1 MKENAEKI
9 PSLEKITV
17 TTLPNTV
24 KYVEGFEGEIS
35 LFGGQLTETYS
46 DGSTNIV
53 PMNSTMY
60 RNGFD
65 TSKVGK
71 QTITAEHRGKSFEI
85 EIEIEKKAVEVNKEL
100 LKEVVARAEKV
111 KLKDYVNAGQEEFVK
126 ALDDARL
133 ILQKEDA
140 TQQEVDEVSK
150 NLENA
155 MESLKRKADKTEL
168 NAILEEIKSI
178 DFSQYTKESVE
189 VLDKVLVKA
198 NKVMADENLSVDNQ
212 KQVEDV
218 VKELKVAIENLKLK
232 TPDTDG
238 SDNTGSRPNSNKED
252 GNQNNSKAES
262 QAVKTGDQGNVLMQ
276 AILVLFAA
284 LSAVL
289 LVKKRYNK

>member
-1 MKENAEKI
+1 
-9 PSLEKITV
+9 
-17 TTLPNTV
+17 
-24 KYVEGFEGEIS
+24 
-35 LFGGQLTETYS
+35 
-46 DGSTNIV
+46 
-53 PMNSTMY
+53 MNSTMY
-60 RNGFD
+60 RSGFD

-85 EIEIEKKAVEVNKEL
+85 EIEIEKKAVEVNKEI
-100 LKEVVARAEKV
+100 LKRVVARAEKV

-133 ILQKEDA
+133 ILQKENA
-140 TQQEVDEVSK
+140 TQQEVDE
-150 NLENA
+150 
-155 MESLKRKADKTEL
+155 
-168 NAILEEIKSI
+168 
-178 DFSQYTKESVE
+178 
-189 VLDKVLVKA
+189 
-198 NKVMADENLSVDNQ
+198 
-212 KQVEDV
+212 
-218 VKELKVAIENLKLK
+218 AIENLKLK

-238 SDNTGSRPNSNKED
+238 SDNTGSKPNNNKED